1 MGSIFS
7 SPDWV
12 SANDF
17 ELAVRACKEMEWILE
32 TQFGA
37 SGNGLG
43 EKLNSCTDKFGSDKE
58 IISHI
63 RYINRIRNRLIH
75 DRECNR
81 IEQRKEFIRRCELAI
96 AGLQRLSPKNSW
108 LSFFKRSTA

>member
-32 TQFGA
+32 DQFGA
-37 SGNGLG
+37 HGNGLG
-43 EKLNSCTDKFGSDKE
+43 EKLSSCQEKFSRDKK
-58 IISHI
+58 IIEDI
-63 RYINRIRNRLIH
+63 RYITRIRNRLIH
-75 DRECNR
+75 DQNCNR
-81 IEQRKEFIRRCELAI
+81 IEERKEFIRRCEIAI
-96 AGLQRLSPKNSW
+96 TGLQKLSPKNSW
-108 LSFFKRSTA
+108 ANFFKR